1 MLQSRQQY
9 FEKNRRKKSVQF
21 EKNRTNKISVHTY
34 VQTKNPYTQ
43 KNPFTIKI
51 DHMYLWFVCV
61 VQKNKNK
68 KQSTG
73 SKL

>member
-51 DHMYLWFVCV
+51 DHMYL
-61 VQKNKNK
+61 
-68 KQSTG
+68 
-73 SKL
+73 